1 MRPVQGGA
9 YSRFVALAKVVLP
22 LAAMAL
28 LATLFLFAR
37 RIDPDAAIPFAEV
50 DVERFAREAR
60 LGAPEFSGVT
70 GDGTVVSLSAA
81 AARPVPEAP
90 GRVTAEA
97 MAVRLDV
104 PDGSRIEMAAPAAL
118 VDAPGQ
124 RLDLTGG
131 VDIETSTGYRVR
143 AEGLTAGLGETALVS
158 DGAVTAEGP
167 PGRIEA
173 GSMTLRRIPG
183 EGGAADSYL
192 LVFNGGV
199 RLVYR
204 PQG

>member
-1 MRPVQGGA
+1 MQGGA

-22 LAAMAL
+22 LAALAL

-60 LGAPEFSGVT
+60 IGAPEFSGVT
-70 GDGTVVSLSAA
+70 ADGTVISISAT
-81 AARPVPEAP
+81 AARPLPDAP
-90 GRVTAEA
+90 GQVAAEGLA
-97 MAVRLDV
+97 ARFQV
-104 PDGSRIEMAAPAAL
+104 PDGSGIEATAAAAI

-124 RLDLTGG
+124 RLVLSGG
-131 VDIETSTGYRVR
+131 VDLGTSTGYRVVT
-143 AEGLTAGLGETALVS
+143 EGLTASLGETALVS

-167 PGRIEA
+167 PGRLEA
-173 GSMTLRRIPG
+173 GGMTLRRIA
-183 EGGAADSYL
+183 EGAGSTYL
-192 LVFNGGV
+192 LVFNQGV

-204 PQG
+204 PQE